1 MSNRRIDNLFYD
13 TLVEGLTD
21 PSGKLEIAVMRPDVI
36 LSDEQAR
43 LYDNVSQ
50 IIPSLIPA
58 PSETETL
65 GGDHKRFTGIYQV
78 DLKIFMDPDDEEA
91 DFSNKLYDAQEK
103 IQSIFDVD
111 MRLVLDTFSV
121 TVTSPLKTTAAKQ
134 FKQWWTCHC
143 YFNYRA
149 DTN

>member
-1 MSNRRIDNLFYD
+1 MSNRKIDNLFYEN
-13 TLVEGLTD
+13 LIEGLTGAD
-21 PSGKLEIAVMRPDVI
+21 GKLEIMVMKPDVI
-36 LSDEQAR
+36 LSDEQLR

-58 PSETETL
+58 PSETQTL
-65 GGDHKRFTGIYQV
+65 GGDHKRFTGIYQLDV
-78 DLKIFMDPDDEEA
+78 KIFMDAEDEESN
-91 DFSNKLYDAQEK
+91 FSNKLYDIQEK
-103 IQSIFDVD
+103 IQDLFSVD
-111 MRLVLDTFSV
+111 AELVLGDFSV
-121 TVTSPLKTTAAKQ
+121 QVISPLKTTAGKQ